1 MIPLDGVGIANW
13 YKYMILQPMIL
24 SWVAPFGTAIILIGW
39 NRDFEDWQI
48 MLTFGTAI
56 VTVFM
61 LHYMAP
67 SELLPDVPE
76 SNVVSLDKFR
86 KQRQML
92 AYEEN
97 RSELQ
102 NVFES
107 QYLHEVELMASM
119 LEADG
124 IPTYVFNLHNAS
136 ILIHPID
143 EMQIKVLVPV
153 DETEHA
159 KGLIEYFQKSIT
171 PEDSSI
177 A

>member
-1 MIPLDGVGIANW
+1 
-13 YKYMILQPMIL
+13 MILRWL
-24 SWVAPFGTAIILIGW
+24 APFGSAILLIDW

-48 MLTFGTAI
+48 MLTFGAAL
-56 VTVFM
+56 VAALM

-67 SELLPDVPE
+67 SESLTEVTE
-76 SNVVSLDKFR
+76 SNVVSLDKYR
-86 KQRQML
+86 RHRQML

-97 RSELQ
+97 RSGLQ

-107 QYLHEVELMASM
+107 QYLHEAEWMASM
-119 LEADG
+119 LETYG
-124 IPTYVFNLHNAS
+124 IPTHVFNRHNAS
-136 ILIHPID
+136 ILIHPMG
-143 EMQIKVLVPV
+143 EMQVKVLVPK

-159 KGLIEYFQKSIT
+159 KALIEQFQNSII